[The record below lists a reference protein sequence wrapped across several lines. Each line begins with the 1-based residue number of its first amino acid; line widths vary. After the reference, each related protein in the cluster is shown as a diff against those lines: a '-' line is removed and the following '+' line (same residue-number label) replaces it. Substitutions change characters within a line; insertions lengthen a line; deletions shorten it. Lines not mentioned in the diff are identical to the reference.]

1 MLMHHF
7 VSGQFNYNVGD
18 AVNVKME
25 ARLQELMADSAA
37 PFRIIINHMNLL
49 SQTRPEFD
57 RVCISTKLSIL
68 VFPQD
73 YSHITMIW

>member
-1 MLMHHF
+1 M
-7 VSGQFNYNVGD
+7 
-18 AVNVKME
+18 NVKME

-37 PFRIIINHMNLL
+37 PFHIIINHMNLL

-57 RVCISTKLSIL
+57 RVCISTKLLIL

-73 YSHITMIW
+73 FCYITLIMTSQ